1 MENKKFNSRLLAGIL
16 LLIVGALLFARNFN
30 LINLEISEYLF
41 RWQSILI
48 FIGIFALARKPR
60 KLTGYILIFIGVV
73 FFIPVLFGV
82 SAHLIIWPAM
92 LIGVGTMILFRGF
105 FNHHFPHREHAFAN
119 CAKKDFEIKINQR
132 ED

>member
-60 KLTGYILIFIGVV
+60 KLTGYLLIFIGVV
-73 FFIPVLFGV
+73 FFIPVLLGV

-92 LIGVGTMILFRGF
+92 LIGVGTMVLFRGF

-119 CAKKDFEIKINQR
+119 CTKKDFEININQR

>member
-1 MENKKFNSRLLAGIL
+1 MENKKNSNRLLTGIIL
-16 LLIVGALLFARNFN
+16 LIFGALLFARNFGF
-30 LINLEISEYLF
+30 INPEISEYLF
-41 RWQSILI
+41 HWQSILI

-82 SAHLIIWPAM
+82 SAHLIIWPTM

-105 FNHHFPHREHAFAN
+105 FNHHFPHREHAFAHY
-119 CAKKDFEIKINQR
+119 AEKDVEIKISQR

>member
-1 MENKKFNSRLLAGIL
+1 MENKKINSRLLAGIL
-16 LLIVGALLFARNFN
+16 LLIFGAMLFARNFN

-92 LIGVGTMILFRGF
+92 LIGVGTMILFRGIF
-105 FNHHFPHREHAFAN
+105 YQHFPPHKHAFAH
-119 CAKKDFEIKINQR
+119 CGQKDFEIKIKQR